1 MTLRDRLTGTMLQA
15 TISIDH
21 AAPSYRGSVLAMEGE
36 ALGTIDAAAFEIS
49 EATDD
54 ERLALARGGYRLAE
68 HRRDNGGAS

>member
-1 MTLRDRLTGTMLQA
+1 VARLAHRESPFRSLSL
-15 TISIDH
+15 IH
-21 AAPSYRGSVLAMEGE
+21 
-36 ALGTIDAAAFEIS
+36 FEIS

>member
-15 TISIDH
+15 TISIDD
-21 AAPSYRGSVLAMEGE
+21 AAPSYRGSVLAVDGE